1 MPEVNSTN
9 EKKARGLN
17 KGLLCAIPCLILSVV
32 CLVCSRTYPKL
43 QADYMQVSASFF
55 PTVVSVMM
63 VAMSVIMLIEAIVKP
78 KYAEPLTPDQKKGY
92 LRGLLAILNII
103 AYALLFKPLGYIV
116 SSIIA
121 VFLMMLIF
129 GNRKWKIMIPISIIL
144 PIILYLVFYYLMQ
157 TALPAGILQFM
168 L

>member
-55 PTVVSVMM
+55 PTVV
-63 VAMSVIMLIEAIVKP
+63 
-78 KYAEPLTPDQKKGY
+78 
-92 LRGLLAILNII
+92 
-103 AYALLFKPLGYIV
+103 
-116 SSIIA
+116 
-121 VFLMMLIF
+121 
-129 GNRKWKIMIPISIIL
+129 
-144 PIILYLVFYYLMQ
+144 
-157 TALPAGILQFM
+157 
-168 L
+168 